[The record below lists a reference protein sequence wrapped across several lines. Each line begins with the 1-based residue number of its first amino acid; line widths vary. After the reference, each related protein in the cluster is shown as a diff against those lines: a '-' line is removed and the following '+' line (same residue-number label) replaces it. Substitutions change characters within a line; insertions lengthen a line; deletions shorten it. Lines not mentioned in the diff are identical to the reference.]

1 MKIQLY
7 IKGKRDKDSYLNK
20 LNELND
26 SNNIQINS
34 FEFVRGY
41 IVSLK
46 TNNTNEKST
55 KELSK
60 LYRDSKLDNLQITI
74 IEDEVSEYFCKMLY
88 PHIAKFERT
97 LRKYLILRCYKNG
110 RKEAIKQVSS
120 LDTKDLGYIQKLL
133 FSDIKFV
140 NEVTK
145 YIKEPGVSKEKLIDY
160 IN

>member
-88 PHIAKFERT
+88 PHIAK
-97 LRKYLILRCYKNG
+97 Y
-110 RKEAIKQVSS
+110 
-120 LDTKDLGYIQKLL
+120 
-133 FSDIKFV
+133 
-140 NEVTK
+140 
-145 YIKEPGVSKEKLIDY
+145 
-160 IN
+160 